1 MTTRAKPDFSV
12 GGGGMVDPE
21 FIPADVRREL
31 LLHLEKSPLT
41 GEQKKALIQYAN
53 DMGQMVMD
61 GELLPAQIQRT
72 QIERVANE
80 ARRLL
85 QALNQL
91 SQPARDALHAHT
103 DYLAYGSR
111 PPVELEQAVKA
122 SIKQPG
128 GSLLSTGWDYVEA
141 LEKAAEY
148 AAQQYTIDTTTKPE
162 QSRARGFVSMLAE
175 HVRGMTGKPP
185 PKDKASWF
193 ACFAACLGEH
203 LALPIGPRVIASGI
217 IAIR

>member
-1 MTTRAKPDFSV
+1 
-12 GGGGMVDPE
+12 MVDPE

-53 DMGQMVMD
+53 DMGQTVMD

>member
-1 MTTRAKPDFSV
+1 
-12 GGGGMVDPE
+12 
-21 FIPADVRREL
+21 
-31 LLHLEKSPLT
+31 
-41 GEQKKALIQYAN
+41 
-53 DMGQMVMD
+53 MVMD
-61 GELLPAQIQRT
+61 GELTPAQAQRK

-91 SQPARDALHAHT
+91 SQPARDSLHAHT

-122 SIKQPG
+122 AIKQPG
-128 GSLLSTGWDYVEA
+128 GSLLATGWDYVEA

>member
-1 MTTRAKPDFSV
+1 
-12 GGGGMVDPE
+12 MVDPE

-41 GEQKKALIQYAN
+41 GEQKNALIEYAN
-53 DMGQMVMD
+53 DIGQMVMD
-61 GELLPAQIQRT
+61 GELTPAQAQRK
-72 QIERVANE
+72 QIARVANE

-217 IAIR
+217 TAIR

>member
-1 MTTRAKPDFSV
+1 
-12 GGGGMVDPE
+12 MVDPE
-21 FIPADVRREL
+21 FIPASVRREL
-31 LLHLEKSPLT
+31 MLHLEKSPLT
-41 GEQKKALIQYAN
+41 GEQKTALIECAN
-53 DMGQMVMD
+53 DMGQEWMD
-61 GELLPAQIQRT
+61 GELLPAQIQRA
-72 QIERVANE
+72 QIERIASD

-91 SQPARDALHAHT
+91 SRPAREALHAHT

-111 PPVELEQAVKA
+111 PPVELEQAVRA
-122 SIKQPG
+122 TIKQPG

-148 AAQQYTIDTTTKPE
+148 AAEQYTMDKTTKPE
-162 QSRARGFVSMLAE
+162 QLRARGFVSMLAE
-175 HVRGMTGKPP
+175 HVRGMTGKAP

-203 LALPIGPRVIASGI
+203 LVLPIGPRIVVSGI
-217 IAIR
+217 AAIR

>member
-85 QALNQL
+85 RALNQL
-91 SQPARDALHAHT
+91 SELARDSLHAHT
-103 DYLAYGSR
+103 DYL
-111 PPVELEQAVKA
+111 
-122 SIKQPG
+122 
-128 GSLLSTGWDYVEA
+128 
-141 LEKAAEY
+141 
-148 AAQQYTIDTTTKPE
+148 
-162 QSRARGFVSMLAE
+162 
-175 HVRGMTGKPP
+175 GKSCKTSPS
-185 PKDKASWF
+185 A
-193 ACFAACLGEH
+193 
-203 LALPIGPRVIASGI
+203 
-217 IAIR
+217 

>member
-1 MTTRAKPDFSV
+1 
-12 GGGGMVDPE
+12 MVDPE

-128 GSLLSTGWDYVEA
+128 GSLLATGWDYVEA

-175 HVRGMTGKPP
+175 HVRGMTGEPP

-217 IAIR
+217 TAIR

>member
-12 GGGGMVDPE
+12 GGGGIVDAE
-21 FIPADVRREL
+21 FIPAPVREEL
-31 LLHLEKSPLT
+31 LRHLHKSPLT
-41 GEQKKALIQYAN
+41 GEQKSALIEYAN
-53 DMGQMVMD
+53 DIGQMVMD
-61 GELLPAQIQRT
+61 GELTPAQAQRK

-203 LALPIGPRVIASGI
+203 LALPIGPRVVASGI
-217 IAIR
+217 TAIR

>member
-53 DMGQMVMD
+53 DMGQTVMD

-91 SQPARDALHAHT
+91 SQPARDSLHAHT

-122 SIKQPG
+122 AIKQPG

-217 IAIR
+217 TAIR

>member
-1 MTTRAKPDFSV
+1 
-12 GGGGMVDPE
+12 MVDAE
-21 FIPADVRREL
+21 FIPAPVREEL
-31 LLHLEKSPLT
+31 LRHLHKSPLT
-41 GEQKKALIQYAN
+41 GEQKSALIEYAN
-53 DMGQMVMD
+53 DIGQMVMD
-61 GELLPAQIQRT
+61 GELTPAQAQRK

-203 LALPIGPRVIASGI
+203 LALPIGPRVVASGI
-217 IAIR
+217 TAIR

>member
-1 MTTRAKPDFSV
+1 MTTRAKPDFYV
-12 GGGGMVDPE
+12 GGGGMVDAE

-31 LLHLEKSPLT
+31 LLHLEKSPLS
-41 GEQKKALIQYAN
+41 GEQKNALIEYAN

-91 SQPARDALHAHT
+91 SRPAREALHAHT

-111 PPVELEQAVKA
+111 PPVDLEPHVIAA
-122 SIKQPG
+122 IRQPD
-128 GSLLSTGWDYVEA
+128 GSLLATGWDYVEA

-148 AAQQYTIDTTTKPE
+148 AAEQYTMDKTTKPE
-162 QSRARGFVSMLAE
+162 QLRARGYVSMLAE
-175 HVRGMTGKPP
+175 HVRDMTGKAP

-203 LALPIGPRVIASGI
+203 LALPIGPRVVASGVT
-217 IAIR
+217 AIR

>member
-41 GEQKKALIQYAN
+41 GEQKKALIQNAN

-91 SQPARDALHAHT
+91 SQPARDSLHAHT

-122 SIKQPG
+122 AIKQPG
-128 GSLLSTGWDYVEA
+128 GSLLATGWDYVEA

>member
-1 MTTRAKPDFSV
+1 MTTRAKPDFSA
-12 GGGGMVDPE
+12 GGGGMVDAE
-21 FIPADVRREL
+21 FIPAPVREEL
-31 LLHLEKSPLT
+31 LRHLHKSPLT
-41 GEQKKALIQYAN
+41 GEQKSALIKYAN
-53 DMGQMVMD
+53 DIGQMVMD
-61 GELLPAQIQRT
+61 GELTPAQAQRK

-175 HVRGMTGKPP
+175 HVRAMTGKAP
-185 PKDKASWF
+185 PKDNASWF
-193 ACFAACLGEH
+193 ACFASCLGEH
-203 LALPIGPRVIASGI
+203 LALPIGPRIIASGI
-217 IAIR
+217 AAIR

>member
-1 MTTRAKPDFSV
+1 
-12 GGGGMVDPE
+12 MVDAE
-21 FIPADVRREL
+21 FIPAPVREEL
-31 LLHLEKSPLT
+31 LRHLHKSPLT
-41 GEQKKALIQYAN
+41 GEQKSALIEYAN
-53 DMGQMVMD
+53 DIGQMVMD
-61 GELLPAQIQRT
+61 GELTPAQAQRK

-175 HVRGMTGKPP
+175 HVRAMTGKAP

-193 ACFAACLGEH
+193 ACFAACLGAH
-203 LALPIGPRVIASGI
+203 LALPIGPRIIASGI
-217 IAIR
+217 AAIR

>member
-1 MTTRAKPDFSV
+1 MTRAKPDFSV
-12 GGGGMVDPE
+12 GGGGIVDAE
-21 FIPADVRREL
+21 FIPAPVREEL
-31 LLHLEKSPLT
+31 LRHLHKSPLT
-41 GEQKKALIQYAN
+41 GEQKNALIEYAN
-53 DMGQMVMD
+53 DIGQMVMD
-61 GELLPAQIQRT
+61 GELTPAQAQRK
-72 QIERVANE
+72 QIARVANE

-217 IAIR
+217 TAIR

>member
-1 MTTRAKPDFSV
+1 MKTLAKPDFSV
-12 GGGGMVDPE
+12 GAGGIVDAE
-21 FIPADVRREL
+21 FIPAPVREEL
-31 LLHLEKSPLT
+31 LRHLHKSPLT
-41 GEQKKALIQYAN
+41 GEQKSALIEYAN
-53 DMGQMVMD
+53 DIGQMVMD
-61 GELLPAQIQRT
+61 GELTPAQAQRK
-72 QIERVANE
+72 QIVRVANE

-148 AAQQYTIDTTTKPE
+148 AAEQYKMDTTTKPD
-162 QSRARGFVSMLAE
+162 QLRARGYVSMLADC
-175 HVRGMTGKPP
+175 VRDMTGKAP

-193 ACFAACLGEH
+193 ACFASCLGEH
-203 LALPIGPRVIASGI
+203 LALPIGPRVVASGI
-217 IAIR
+217 TAIR